1 MAEEAQV
8 AEAPAD
14 AGQAPSVETTAVQET
29 SWKDSLPEEIRGH
42 KSLETIKDVG
52 SLAKGFVHAES
63 MIGSDKIPVP
73 GKWAT
78 DDDWSAVYNKLG
90 RPETSGDYKLEA
102 SEAAD
107 ADTLD
112 WFKSTAHKIGL
123 NSSQAQ
129 NLLNEYE
136 ERMGSHAETSNAEL
150 ESKRTEA
157 DLALKREWGRA
168 FENKVAGA
176 KGVLMNFADED
187 LADLTTS
194 DGVKF
199 GDHPDIIK
207 LFANVGDYIREKIGE
222 DSIAGPKGAG
232 VMAPDEARQKLAEI
246 KKQGT
251 PYWDHRHPEHDWWV
265 QEALKFEE
273 MLTPQEEG

>member
-1 MAEEAQV
+1 MAEEQV
-8 AEAPAD
+8 AEAPAEV
-14 AGQAPSVETTAVQET
+14 GQAPSETTAVQET
-29 SWKDSLPEEIRGH
+29 SWKESLPEEIRGH
-42 KSLETIKDVG
+42 KSLETISDVG
-52 SLAKGFVHAES
+52 SLAKSFVHAES

-78 DDDWSAVYNKLG
+78 DDDWSVVYNKLG
-90 RPETSGDYKLEA
+90 RPEASGDYKLEA

-136 ERMGSHAETSNAEL
+136 ERMGSHAETSNSEL
-150 ESKRTEA
+150 E
-157 DLALKREWGRA
+157 DL
-168 FENKVAGA
+168 V
-176 KGVLMNFADED
+176 
-187 LADLTTS
+187 DLTTA

-207 LFANVGDYIREKIGE
+207 MFANVGDYIREKIGE

-232 VMAPDEARQKLAEI
+232 VMAPDEAQQKLAEI
-246 KKQGT
+246 RKQGS
-251 PYWDHRHPEHDWWV
+251 PYWDVRHPEHDWYV
-265 QEALKFEE
+265 NEALKFGE
-273 MLTPQEEG
+273 MLTPEDEG

>member
-8 AEAPAD
+8 AEAPE

-42 KSLETIKDVG
+42 KSLETISDVG
-52 SLAKGFVHAES
+52 ALAKSYVHAES

-78 DDDWSAVYNKLG
+78 DDDWSVVYGKLG
-90 RPETSGDYKLEA
+90 RPETAGDYKLEA

-112 WFKSTAHKIGL
+112 WFKATAHEVGL

-129 NLLNEYE
+129 KLLSKYE
-136 ERMGSHAETSNAEL
+136 EMVGSQVTGNDAEL
-150 ESKRTEA
+150 ESRRTEA
-157 DLALKREWGRA
+157 DLALKKEWGRA
-168 FENKVAGA
+168 YENKMAGA

-187 LADLTTS
+187 LAEMTTA

-199 GDHPDIIK
+199 GDHPEIVRMFSK
-207 LFANVGDYIREKIGE
+207 VGDYIREKIGE

-232 VMAPDEARQKLAEI
+232 VMAPDEAQQKLAEI
-246 KKQGT
+246 RKEGS
-251 PYWDHRHPEHDWWV
+251 PYWNHRHPEHDWYV
-265 QEALKFEE
+265 NEALKYGE
-273 MLTPQEEG
+273 MLTPDEEG